1 MILQN
6 HEVKSESNH
15 LLGKA
20 DSEGSKI
27 LAVSS
32 QELLDETNTVISW
45 L

>member
-6 HEVKSESNH
+6 HEVKSEKNL
-15 LLGKA
+15 LLGKG

-32 QELLDETNTVISW
+32 QESSEETNIFKS
-45 L
+45 